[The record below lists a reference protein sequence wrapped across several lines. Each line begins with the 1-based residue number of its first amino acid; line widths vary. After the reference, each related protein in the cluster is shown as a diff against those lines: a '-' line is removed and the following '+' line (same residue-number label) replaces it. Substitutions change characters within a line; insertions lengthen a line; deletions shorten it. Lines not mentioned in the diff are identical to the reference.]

1 VKLGQ
6 QTLRLRVPATGDSP
20 LATIRT
26 AMKRPTPSAG
36 RPRRAPL
43 FTPLALALVATTAAA
58 QTSPPGTSGNALTV
72 RARAT
77 LYNNVGPVMA
87 LRINGT
93 QVSTTEVKS
102 ATYADHTFQLA
113 APLAAG
119 AKIDVVFTNDAGGG
133 GADRNLYV
141 AYLKAGSTT
150 LLPSTPGTTY
160 DRGAGTKAFDG
171 LDVIA
176 GQGEMY
182 WSGALRLTWPGATV
196 AAPSARKLDA
206 VRLLQQA
213 SFGPTAASIDSLA
226 ATTKAVWID
235 QQIALPWAASFV
247 PYVDGKFALGTDY
260 RPPGSKYSNNW
271 PAHRFW
277 ATAATANDQL
287 RRRVAFALHEIFVV
301 STADSNLYYHGRAYA
316 NYVDLLNK
324 HAFGNYRNLIED
336 IALSPV
342 MGIYLSHMRN
352 PKEDPVTG
360 RMPDENFAREL
371 MQLFT
376 IGLHELNPDG
386 TVQVRSD
393 GKPIETYGNADV
405 MALAKVFTG
414 WSWGFPDN
422 ELTTNNF
429 RWGNPDY
436 SVAKD
441 RRIDLQRMKN
451 YPGQHSTAEKKLF
464 AGKPWGLTIPANGTP
479 DSDLRIALDTLFNH
493 PNVGPF
499 IGRQLIQR
507 LVTSNP
513 SPAYV
518 GRVAAAF
525 NNNGRGVR
533 GDMAAVVRA
542 ILLDTEARA
551 TPAAAAKLR
560 EPALRVTHWMRAF
573 GATSTSGEYTLGGD
587 LDALGQRVFAPTS
600 VFSYFRP
607 GYLPAGTALAAAGAT
622 APEFQIVNE
631 GSTAAWVNL
640 ARNMAGSGIGW
651 TVNTPELVSPMS
663 TPISLVSTGD
673 VGALI
678 EHLNLLLFAG
688 TMSAELKF
696 DILDAVSGVAGSDA
710 GSHAW
715 RARIALFMALASAE
729 YLVQK

>member
-1 VKLGQ
+1 M
-6 QTLRLRVPATGDSP
+6 TRS
-20 LATIRT
+20 
-26 AMKRPTPSAG
+26 TPFTG
-36 RPRRAPL
+36 RPRRAQL
-43 FTPLALALVATTAAA
+43 LTPLALALVTTAAA
-58 QTSPPGTSGNALTV
+58 AQTTPPGTGISTLTV

-77 LYNNVGPVMA
+77 LYNNIGPIVA
-87 LRINGT
+87 LRVNGT
-93 QVSTTEVKS
+93 QVSTVEVR
-102 ATYADHTFQLA
+102 AAAYTDHHFQLT
-113 APLAAG
+113 APLPAG
-119 AKIDVVFTNDAGGG
+119 ARIDVAFTNDAGGG
-133 GADRNLYV
+133 GQDRNLYV
-141 AYLKAGSTT
+141 SYLKAGSTT
-150 LLPSTPGTTY
+150 LLPSTPGITY
-160 DRGAGTKAFDG
+160 DRGAGAKAFDG
-171 LDVIA
+171 LDVVA

-182 WSGALRLTWPGATV
+182 WSGALRLTWPSTTV
-196 AAPSARKLDA
+196 VAPSARKLDA

-213 SFGPTAASIDSLA
+213 SFGPTPAGIDSLA
-226 ATTKAVWID
+226 ATTNAAWID
-235 QQIALPWAASFV
+235 QQIAQPWAASFV
-247 PYVDGKFALGTDY
+247 PYVDGKFALGEDY
-260 RPPGSKYSNNW
+260 RPKGAKYSANW
-271 PAHRFW
+271 PAYRFW
-277 ATAATANDQL
+277 STAASANDQL
-287 RRRVAFALHEIFVV
+287 RRRVGFALHEIFVV

-316 NYVDLLNK
+316 NYLDLLNK
-324 HAFGNYRNLIED
+324 HALGNFRNLIED

-342 MGIYLSHMRN
+342 MGIYLSHLRN
-352 PKEDPVTG
+352 PKEDLATG

-386 TVQVRSD
+386 TVKSGAD

-436 SVAKD
+436 SSAKD
-441 RRIDLQRMKN
+441 RRIDQQRMKN

-464 AGKPWGLTIPANGTP
+464 AGKPWGLTIPANGTA

-518 GRVAAAF
+518 ARVAAAF

-533 GDMAAVVRA
+533 GDMAAVVRT
-542 ILLDTEARA
+542 ILLDAEARA
-551 TPAAAAKLR
+551 TAPAAAKLR
-560 EPALRVTHWMRAF
+560 EPALRITHWMRAF
-573 GATSTSGEYTLGGD
+573 GATSPSGDYMVIGD
-587 LDALGQRVFAPTS
+587 LDALGQRIYAPAS

-607 GYLPAGTALAAAGAT
+607 GYVPAGTALATAGAT

-651 TVNTPELVSPMS
+651 NGSAQDLASAMA
-663 TPISLVSTGD
+663 TPISLVSTGN
-673 VGALI
+673 VNALI

-696 DILDAVSGVAGSDA
+696 DILDAVGGVAGSDA
-710 GSHAW
+710 NSHAY
-715 RARIALFMALASAE
+715 RARIALFMALASPE

>member
-1 VKLGQ
+1 MTRHHPFAGLPRHAA
-6 QTLRLRVPATGDSP
+6 RLAPVALSL
-20 LATIRT
+20 LA
-26 AMKRPTPSAG
+26 AA
-36 RPRRAPL
+36 
-43 FTPLALALVATTAAA
+43 AAA
-58 QTSPPGTSGNALTV
+58 QTTPGTQTLTV

-77 LYNNVGPVMA
+77 LYNNAGPIMA
-87 LRINGT
+87 VRVNGT
-93 QVSTTEVKS
+93 QVSTMEVKS
-102 ATYADHTFQLA
+102 ATFADHNFQLP

-119 AKIDVVFTNDAGGG
+119 AKVDVVFTNDAGGG
-133 GADRNLYV
+133 GQDRNLYV

-150 LLPSTPGTTY
+150 LLPATPGTTY

-182 WSGALRLTWPGATV
+182 WSGALRLTWPASTV
-196 AAPSARKLDA
+196 VAPTARKLDA

-213 SFGPTAASIDSLA
+213 SFGPTTASIDSLA
-226 ATTKAVWID
+226 ATTNAAWID
-235 QQIALPWAASFV
+235 QQIALPWGASFV
-247 PYVDGKFALGTDY
+247 PYVDGKFALGEDY
-260 RPPGSKYSNNW
+260 RPKGSKYSNNW
-271 PAHRFW
+271 PAYRFW
-277 ATAATANDQL
+277 STAASANDQL
-287 RRRVAFALHEIFVV
+287 RRRVGFALHEIFVV

-316 NYVDLLNK
+316 NYLDLLNK
-324 HAFGNYRNLIED
+324 HALGNFRNLIED

-360 RMPDENFAREL
+360 RLPDENFAREL

-386 TVQVRSD
+386 TVKTGAD
-393 GKPIETYGNADV
+393 GKPVETYGNADV

-436 SVAKD
+436 SSTKD

-464 AGKPWGLTIPANGTP
+464 AGKPWAVTIPANGTP

-551 TPAAAAKLR
+551 TPPAAAKLR
-560 EPALRVTHWMRAF
+560 EPALRITQWMRAF
-573 GATSTSGEYTLGGD
+573 GATSPSGDFMVTGD
-587 LDALGQRVFAPTS
+587 LDPLGQRIYAPPS

-607 GYLPAGTALAAAGAT
+607 GYVPAGTALASAGAT

-640 ARNMAGSGIGW
+640 ARNMAGNGIGW
-651 TVNTPELVSPMS
+651 NGSSHDLLS
-663 TPISLVSTGD
+663 TMTTATSLVSTGN
-673 VGALI
+673 VSALI

-710 GSHAW
+710 NSHAY
-715 RARIALFMALASAE
+715 RARIALFMALASPE
-729 YLVQK
+729 YLVQR

>member
-1 VKLGQ
+1 M
-6 QTLRLRVPATGDSP
+6 T
-20 LATIRT
+20 
-26 AMKRPTPSAG
+26 RPTPFAG
-36 RPRRAPL
+36 RRHRAAL
-43 FTPLALALVATTAAA
+43 LAPLALGLLATAALA
-58 QTSPPGTSGNALTV
+58 QTAPPGSSGTLTV

-77 LYNNVGPVMA
+77 LYNNIGPIMA
-87 LRINGT
+87 LRVNGT
-93 QVSTTEVKS
+93 QLATVEVRS
-102 ATYADHTFQLA
+102 ATYADHNFTLP
-113 APLAAG
+113 PLVPG
-119 AKIDVVFTNDAGGG
+119 AKVDVVFTNDGAGG

-141 AYLKAGSTT
+141 AYLKSGSTT

-160 DRGAGTKAFDG
+160 DRGAGAKAFDG
-171 LDVIA
+171 IDVVA

-182 WSGALRLTWPGATV
+182 WSGALRLTWPSTTV
-196 AAPSARKLDA
+196 VAPSARKLDA

-213 SFGPTAASIDSLA
+213 SFGPTPATIDSLA
-226 ATTKAVWID
+226 ATTNAAWID
-235 QQIALPWAASFV
+235 QQIALPWAPSFV
-247 PYVDGKFALGTDY
+247 PYIDGKFALGDDY
-260 RPPGSKYSNNW
+260 RPKGGKYSNHW
-271 PAHRFW
+271 SGHRFW
-277 ATAATANDQL
+277 ALAASGNDQL
-287 RRRVAFALHEIFVV
+287 RRRVGFALHEIFVV
-301 STADSNLYYHGRAYA
+301 STADSNLYYHGRPYA
-316 NYVDLLNK
+316 NYLDLLNK
-324 HAFGNYRNLIED
+324 HALGNFRHLIED

-352 PKEDPVTG
+352 PKEDLATG

-376 IGLHELNPDG
+376 IGLHELNADG
-386 TVQVRSD
+386 TVQVGTD

-422 ELTTNNF
+422 ELTTQNF

-436 SVAKD
+436 SSARD
-441 RRIDLQRMKN
+441 RRIDMQRMKN

-464 AGKPWGLTIPANGTP
+464 AGKPWAVTIPANGTA

-518 GRVAAAF
+518 ARVAAAF

-542 ILLDTEARA
+542 ILLDAEARA

-560 EPALRVTHWMRAF
+560 EPALRITHWMRAF
-573 GATSTSGEYTLGGD
+573 GANSTSGEYMLTGD
-587 LDALGQRVFAPTS
+587 LDALGQRVFAPPS

-607 GYLPAGTALAAAGAT
+607 GYVPAGTALAAAGAT

-640 ARNMAGSGIGW
+640 ARSMAGSGIGW
-651 TVNTPELVSPMS
+651 TGSTQDLVSPMT
-663 TPISLVSTGD
+663 TPISLVSTGN

-710 GSHAW
+710 NSHAY
-715 RARIALFMALASAE
+715 RARIALFMALASPE
-729 YLVQK
+729 YLVQR

>member
-1 VKLGQ
+1 MTRQPPFAGLPRHAA
-6 QTLRLRVPATGDSP
+6 RLVPVALSL
-20 LATIRT
+20 LAT
-26 AMKRPTPSAG
+26 A
-36 RPRRAPL
+36 
-43 FTPLALALVATTAAA
+43 AAA
-58 QTSPPGTSGNALTV
+58 QTTSGTQTLTV

-77 LYNNVGPVMA
+77 LYNDVGAIMA
-87 LRINGT
+87 VRVNGT
-93 QVSTTEVKS
+93 QVASIEVRS
-102 ATYADHTFQLA
+102 ATFADHNVQLPA
-113 APLAAG
+113 ALKAG
-119 AKIDVVFTNDAGGG
+119 AKVDVVFTNDAGGG

-141 AYLKAGSTT
+141 AYLKSGSAT

-171 LDVIA
+171 VDVVA

-182 WSGALRLTWPGATV
+182 WSGALRLTWPTSSVV
-196 AAPSARKLDA
+196 APTARKLDA

-213 SFGPTAASIDSLA
+213 SFGPTLASIDSLA
-226 ATTKAVWID
+226 ATTNAAWID
-235 QQIALPWAASFV
+235 QQVALPWSASFV
-247 PYVDGKFALGTDY
+247 PYVDGKFALGEDY
-260 RPPGSKYSNNW
+260 RPKGGKYSHNW
-271 PAHRFW
+271 PAYRFW
-277 ATAATANDQL
+277 STAASANDQL
-287 RRRVAFALHEIFVV
+287 RRRVGFALHEIFVV
-301 STADSNLYYHGRAYA
+301 STVDSNLYYHGRAYA
-316 NYVDLLNK
+316 NYLDLLNK
-324 HAFGNYRNLIED
+324 HALGNFRNLIED

-352 PKEDPVTG
+352 PKEDPATG

-386 TVQVRSD
+386 TVKTGAD

-436 SVAKD
+436 SSSKD

-451 YPGQHSTAEKKLF
+451 YPGQHSTAEKRLF
-464 AGKPWGLTIPANGTP
+464 AGKPWGLTIPANGTA
-479 DSDLRIALDTLFNH
+479 DSDLKIALDTLFNH

-542 ILLDTEARA
+542 ILLDTEARSA
-551 TPAAAAKLR
+551 SGAAAKLR
-560 EPALRVTHWMRAF
+560 EPALRITQWMRAF
-573 GATSTSGEYTLGGD
+573 GATSPSGDFMVVGD
-587 LDALGQRVFAPTS
+587 LDPLGQRIYAPPS

-607 GYLPAGTALAAAGAT
+607 GYVPAGTAMAGTGAT

-640 ARNMAGSGIGW
+640 ARSMAGSGIGW
-651 TVNTPELVSPMS
+651 NGSSHDLLSAMT
-663 TPISLVSTGD
+663 TPISLVSTGN
-673 VGALI
+673 VNALI

-710 GSHAW
+710 NSHAW
-715 RARIALFMALASAE
+715 RARIALFMALASPE
-729 YLVQK
+729 YLVQR

>member
-1 VKLGQ
+1 MTRHHPFAGLPRPAA
-6 QTLRLRVPATGDSP
+6 RLAPVALS
-20 LATIRT
+20 LLVT
-26 AMKRPTPSAG
+26 A
-36 RPRRAPL
+36 
-43 FTPLALALVATTAAA
+43 AAA
-58 QTSPPGTSGNALTV
+58 QTTPGTQTLTV

-77 LYNNVGPVMA
+77 LYNNAGPIMA
-87 LRINGT
+87 VRVNGT
-93 QVSTTEVKS
+93 QVSTMEVKS
-102 ATYADHTFQLA
+102 ATYADHNFQLP

-119 AKIDVVFTNDAGGG
+119 AKVDVVFTNDAGGG
-133 GADRNLYV
+133 GQDRNLYV

-150 LLPSTPGTTY
+150 LLPATPGATY

-176 GQGEMY
+176 GRGEMY
-182 WSGALRLTWPGATV
+182 WSGALRLTWPANTV
-196 AAPSARKLDA
+196 VAPTARKLDA

-213 SFGPTAASIDSLA
+213 SFGPTTASIDSLA
-226 ATTKAVWID
+226 ATTNAAWID
-235 QQIALPWAASFV
+235 QQIALPWGASFV
-247 PYVDGKFALGTDY
+247 PYVDGKFALGEDY
-260 RPPGSKYSNNW
+260 RPKGSKYSNNW
-271 PAHRFW
+271 PAYRFW
-277 ATAATANDQL
+277 STAASANDQL
-287 RRRVAFALHEIFVV
+287 RRRVGFALHEIFVV
-301 STADSNLYYHGRAYA
+301 STADSNLYFHGRAYA
-316 NYVDLLNK
+316 NYLDLLNK
-324 HAFGNYRNLIED
+324 HALGNFRNLIED

-386 TVQVRSD
+386 TVKTGAD

-436 SVAKD
+436 SSAKD

-464 AGKPWGLTIPANGTP
+464 AGKPWAVTIPANGTP
-479 DSDLRIALDTLFNH
+479 DSDLRTALDTLFNH

-518 GRVAAAF
+518 SRVAAAF

-551 TPAAAAKLR
+551 TPPAAAKLR
-560 EPALRVTHWMRAF
+560 EPALRITQWMRAF
-573 GATSTSGEYTLGGD
+573 GATSPSGDFMVTGD
-587 LDALGQRVFAPTS
+587 LDPLGQRIYAPPS

-607 GYLPAGTALAAAGAT
+607 GYVPAGTALASAGAT

-640 ARNMAGSGIGW
+640 ARNMAGNGIGW
-651 TVNTPELVSPMS
+651 NGSSHDLLSSMA
-663 TPISLVSTGD
+663 TPISLVSTGN
-673 VGALI
+673 VSALI

-710 GSHAW
+710 NSHAY
-715 RARIALFMALASAE
+715 RARIALFMALASPE
-729 YLVQK
+729 YLVQR

>member
-1 VKLGQ
+1 M
-6 QTLRLRVPATGDSP
+6 TRSTS
-20 LATIRT
+20 I
-26 AMKRPTPSAG
+26 AG

-43 FTPLALALVATTAAA
+43 LTPLALVLAATAAAA
-58 QTSPPGTSGNALTV
+58 QTTPPGTGASTLTV
-72 RARAT
+72 RSRAT
-77 LYNNVGPVMA
+77 LYNNVGPIVA
-87 LRINGT
+87 LRVNGT
-93 QVSTTEVKS
+93 QVSTMEVKS
-102 ATYADHTFQLA
+102 TTYADHTFQLTT
-113 APLAAG
+113 PLAAG

-171 LDVIA
+171 LDVVA

-182 WSGALRLTWPGATV
+182 WSGALRLTWPSTTV
-196 AAPSARKLDA
+196 VAPSARKLDA

-213 SFGPTAASIDSLA
+213 SFGPTPAGIDGLA
-226 ATTKAVWID
+226 ATTNTAWID
-235 QQIALPWAASFV
+235 QQIAQPWAASYV
-247 PYVDGKFALGTDY
+247 PYIDGKFALGEDY
-260 RPPGSKYSNNW
+260 RPKGAKYSANW
-271 PAHRFW
+271 PAYRFW
-277 ATAATANDQL
+277 STAAGANDQL
-287 RRRVAFALHEIFVV
+287 RRRVGFALHEIFVV
-301 STADSNLYYHGRAYA
+301 STADSNLYYHGRAYG
-316 NYVDLLNK
+316 NYLDLLNK
-324 HAFGNYRNLIED
+324 HALGNFRNLIED

-352 PKEDPVTG
+352 PKEDLATG

-386 TVQVRSD
+386 TLQTGVD
-393 GKPIETYGNADV
+393 GKPVETYGNADV

-436 SVAKD
+436 SSTKD

-464 AGKPWGLTIPANGTP
+464 AGKPWAVTIPANGTP
-479 DSDLRIALDTLFNH
+479 DNDLRTALDTLFNH

-499 IGRQLIQR
+499 IGRQLTQR

-518 GRVAAAF
+518 ARVAAAF

-533 GDMAAVVRA
+533 GDMAAVVRT

-573 GATSTSGEYTLGGD
+573 GVTSTSGEFTLGGD
-587 LDALGQRVFAPTS
+587 LDAMGQRVFAPTS

-607 GYLPAGTALAAAGAT
+607 GYVPAGTALATAGAT
-622 APEFQIVNE
+622 APEFQLVNE

-651 TVNTPELVSPMS
+651 TVNTPELASPMS

-673 VGALI
+673 VSALI
-678 EHLNLLLFAG
+678 EHLNLMLFAG

-696 DILDAVSGVAGSDA
+696 DILDAVSGVAGNDA
-710 GSHAW
+710 NSHNY
-715 RARIALFMALASAE
+715 RARIALFMALASPE
-729 YLVQK
+729 YLVQR

>member
-1 VKLGQ
+1 MTRHHPFAGLPRHAA
-6 QTLRLRVPATGDSP
+6 RLAPVALSL
-20 LATIRT
+20 LA
-26 AMKRPTPSAG
+26 AA
-36 RPRRAPL
+36 
-43 FTPLALALVATTAAA
+43 AAA
-58 QTSPPGTSGNALTV
+58 QTTPSGTQTLTV

-77 LYNNVGPVMA
+77 LYNNIGPIMA
-87 LRINGT
+87 LRVNGT
-93 QVSTTEVKS
+93 QVSTLEVKS
-102 ATYADHTFQLA
+102 ATYADHNFQLP

-119 AKIDVVFTNDAGGG
+119 AKVDVVFTNDAGGG
-133 GADRNLYV
+133 GQDRNLYV

-150 LLPSTPGTTY
+150 LLPATPGTTY

-171 LDVIA
+171 LDVVA

-182 WSGALRLTWPGATV
+182 WSGALRLTWPANTV
-196 AAPSARKLDA
+196 VAPTARKIDA

-213 SFGPTAASIDSLA
+213 SFGPTTASIDSLA
-226 ATTKAVWID
+226 ATTNAVWID

-247 PYVDGKFALGTDY
+247 PYIDGKFALGEDY
-260 RPPGSKYSNNW
+260 RPKGSKYSANW
-271 PAHRFW
+271 PAYRFW
-277 ATAATANDQL
+277 STAASANDQL
-287 RRRVAFALHEIFVV
+287 RRRVGFALHEIFVV
-301 STADSNLYYHGRAYA
+301 STIDSNLYFHSRAYA
-316 NYVDLLNK
+316 NYLDLLNK
-324 HAFGNYRNLIED
+324 HALGNFRNLIED

-386 TVQVRSD
+386 TVKTGAD

-436 SVAKD
+436 SSTKD

-464 AGKPWGLTIPANGTP
+464 AGKPWAVTIPANGTP
-479 DSDLRIALDTLFNH
+479 DSDLRTALDTLFNH

-518 GRVAAAF
+518 ARVAAAF

-542 ILLDTEARA
+542 ILLDTEART
-551 TPAAAAKLR
+551 TPPAAAKLR
-560 EPALRVTHWMRAF
+560 EPALRITQWMRAF
-573 GATSTSGEYTLGGD
+573 GATSPSGDYMVTGD
-587 LDALGQRVFAPTS
+587 LEPLGQRIYAPPS

-607 GYLPAGTALAAAGAT
+607 GYVPAGTAMATAGAT

-651 TVNTPELVSPMS
+651 NGSSHDLLSSMATP
-663 TPISLVSTGD
+663 TSLVSTGN
-673 VGALI
+673 VNALI

-710 GSHAW
+710 NSHAW
-715 RARIALFMALASAE
+715 RARIALFMALASPE
-729 YLVQK
+729 YLVQR